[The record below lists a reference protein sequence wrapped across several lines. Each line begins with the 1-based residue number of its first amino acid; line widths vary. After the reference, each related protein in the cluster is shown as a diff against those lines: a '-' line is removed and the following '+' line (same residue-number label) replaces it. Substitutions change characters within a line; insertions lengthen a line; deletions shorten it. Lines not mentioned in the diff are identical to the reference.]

1 MCRTSFAT
9 LPKYS
14 GFEANE
20 VETVDIQEGS
30 TAAPAR
36 VVRPPL
42 NIVVFQGSAG
52 NGKTTCLLR
61 TGLQRAKIG
70 ERVIFVAAT
79 KIFADS
85 VEQDLRGSISK
96 DFCIIVRNDFTAMI
110 RSVFDED
117 LHQEE
122 ESCTEATQADVNEW
136 LEEVESKKGKK
147 MGKGAIRALSD
158 WLMKGHRATV
168 ETEGYRDYVK
178 AYAVWKREMKMR
190 DEGDMWRYVL
200 RKLAAEN
207 YAEDSDDADSSS
219 SNPQLRDLDRDCDML
234 VIDEA
239 QLYPAETYFQA
250 LLLWYR
256 PRKTLLLGMDTKQAV
271 YLGCSNRRAL
281 LKAIHDSGWVQ
292 RKVMSYSFTTN
303 FRLPARLVALSNA
316 MVSTLRVYFP
326 KVFDEYKHDEGFESR
341 LAINA
346 KSADTVASAEAV
358 DASVRAIERYP
369 AMLVIGAA
377 AVKLRKEVRE
387 VPNAFIAIHNS
398 SYLRVSKNCPVL
410 NCRCSFYRSVPAWM
424 RIVVL
429 CSPCASRTL
438 APKARLLI

>member
-1 MCRTSFAT
+1 MDMTDA
-9 LPKYS
+9 
-14 GFEANE
+14 
-20 VETVDIQEGS
+20 QEGVIDHV
-30 TAAPAR
+30 T
-36 VVRPPL
+36 VVRPTL

-70 ERVIFVAAT
+70 ETVIFVAAT
-79 KIFADS
+79 QIFADS

-96 DFCIIVRNDFTAMI
+96 DFRIIVRNEFTIMI
-110 RSVFDED
+110 RSLFSVD
-117 LHQEE
+117 LAEE
-122 ESCTEATQADVNEW
+122 EQSSTEATDADVNEW
-136 LEEVESKKGKK
+136 LDEVESKKGKK

-158 WLMKGHRATV
+158 WLMKGHRETKD
-168 ETEGYRDYVK
+168 TEGYVEYVK
-178 AYAVWKREMKMR
+178 AYIAWKKEMKKR
-190 DEGDMWRYVL
+190 DEGDMWKYVL
-200 RKLAAEN
+200 LKLIAEN
-207 YAEDSDDADSSS
+207 RAEDNEEADNASK
-219 SNPQLRDLDRDCDML
+219 NRYLRDIDRECDML

-281 LKAIHDSGWVQ
+281 LKAVNDSGWLQ

-316 MVSTLRVYFP
+316 MVSTLRMYFP
-326 KVFDEYKHDEGFESR
+326 KVFDEYKHDDGFESR
-341 LAINA
+341 SAICS
-346 KSADTVASAEAV
+346 KVADTVASAEAM

-377 AVKLRKEVRE
+377 AVKLRKEVTSVQVQPFYIR
-387 VPNAFIAIHNS
+387 
-398 SYLRVSKNCPVL
+398 
-410 NCRCSFYRSVPAWM
+410 SFYQLKLSNYN
-424 RIVVL
+424 IL
-429 CSPCASRTL
+429 F
-438 APKARLLI
+438 